1 MSAIAQIKGVSPAM
15 LKKLEAEVRLVFS
28 IAVKDHGFDSETAD
42 LIITSRGYAT
52 AITLSSTESKEEKK
66 ERMKKEKIE
75 EKERLVKEKAEEKER
90 SKQEKIEEKESIKQE
105 KAEEKERIKQE
116 KAAEKEKKKA
126 TGRGRPQKPVK
137 EIVDPNRVDHIKNL
151 LDGLEVNSGSESD
164 CATDTSDT
172 EGVSPKEVATKIGG
186 NGGEPAAEPAEQA
199 ASEPAEQAASEPA
212 EQAASEPAE
221 QAAAEPVPLKKSRGR
236 KPSPAKKEKEEAKE
250 RAKKEKEEA
259 KERAKKE
266 KEEKE
271 EKILSEIKK
280 DAGVEKQHEKEE
292 EEEEE
297 EYEEEEEEVTV
308 SEFIHNGVTYLR
320 DEESGALYDKDTQ
333 EPVGIINEVT
343 GEIDSHESD
352 EEDDWESN
360 ESQMRVKWESNESQ
374 MRVKWESN
382 ESQYF
387 YFLCN
392 YTLNPST
399 IYIFKWFT
407 ISSVVT

>member
-90 SKQEKIEEKESIKQE
+90 IKQEKIEEKERIKQE

-199 ASEPAEQAASEPA
+199 ASEPAEQAA
-212 EQAASEPAE
+212 
-221 QAAAEPVPLKKSRGR
+221 AEPVPLKKSRGR
-236 KPSPAKKEKEEAKE
+236 KPSP
-250 RAKKEKEEA
+250 AKKEKEEA

-360 ESQMRVKWESNESQ
+360 ESQMRVNIFIFYVTTRWIHQPYTYSNGLQ
-374 MRVKWESN
+374 
-382 ESQYF
+382 
-387 YFLCN
+387 FL
-392 YTLNPST
+392 
-399 IYIFKWFT
+399 
-407 ISSVVT
+407 V